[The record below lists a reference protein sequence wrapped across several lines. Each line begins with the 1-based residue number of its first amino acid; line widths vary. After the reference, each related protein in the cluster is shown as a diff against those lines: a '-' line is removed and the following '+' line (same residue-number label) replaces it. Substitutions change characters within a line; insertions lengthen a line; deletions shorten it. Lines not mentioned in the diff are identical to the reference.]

1 MGYNE
6 ITSGRDG
13 FIQHSFGNVKTQQS
27 PCCFR
32 ICQSDGI
39 PALSNPSCNGRGA
52 NRSRALTISLI
63 FIFSRKFACKY
74 KKKIAPCLAF
84 IDFLIYLP
92 PNL

>member
-32 ICQSDGI
+32 ICQ
-39 PALSNPSCNGRGA
+39 SNPSCNGRGA

-74 KKKIAPCLAF
+74 KKKIASCLAF